1 MDQQSAGSAP
11 AVPCNPVED
20 AFNTASSAPTTS
32 ALWTGMNP
40 AQAKEKFG
48 VTDIPNVDKK
58 QLNADGTEILIL
70 GYKPK
75 VDAKGKTFYVYLILP
90 RQEKPALAFVSLESL
105 PFLDSVK
112 KSKLPVKGK
121 IVKVLPTPEELAKKE
136 PKRPYWIFRS

>member
-70 GYKPK
+70 GY
-75 VDAKGKTFYVYLILP
+75 LILP